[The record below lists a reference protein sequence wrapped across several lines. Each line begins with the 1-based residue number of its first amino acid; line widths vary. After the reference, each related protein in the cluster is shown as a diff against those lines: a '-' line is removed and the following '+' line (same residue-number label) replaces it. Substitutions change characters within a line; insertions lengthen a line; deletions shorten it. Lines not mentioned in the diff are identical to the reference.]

1 MWEEIDFKAYNP
13 HASKIEN
20 VHIEGINRDGLL
32 VSRAAE
38 FAIVVEMQ
46 IIRDIMLGRIRQHE
60 NKGQITDIEN
70 QVNFF
75 TLGDMTFFNY
85 KNREIVFLHPA
96 MGAPMMECTVQNA
109 SSLGV
114 KYFVRLGTT
123 GSLNRAIS
131 KYSFIVTTSSIR
143 NDGTSDHY
151 LPIGFPAI
159 SSKTLNQEIVREFKK
174 NKIPH
179 IEGVSF
185 TTETRF
191 KEDVPYLLDLNKK
204 YGVTNIEME
213 SATLFSV
220 ATELGIHSSSMS
232 MVTDCLADEN
242 ELKNVE
248 GTLVGVP
255 KYQELM
261 DTGVKRLTNAFDAIL
276 EAFSGLPSNSKRY
289 KELMKEING
298 LNPNAK

>member
-191 KEDVPYLLDLNKK
+191 KEDVPYLLDLNTHK
-204 YGVTNIEME
+204 
-213 SATLFSV
+213 SLF
-220 ATELGIHSSSMS
+220 
-232 MVTDCLADEN
+232 
-242 ELKNVE
+242 
-248 GTLVGVP
+248 
-255 KYQELM
+255 
-261 DTGVKRLTNAFDAIL
+261 
-276 EAFSGLPSNSKRY
+276 
-289 KELMKEING
+289 
-298 LNPNAK
+298 